1 MKVQTKEDS
10 NEVIKTPLAA
20 EIVEPGRAYF
30 QVGNNEILDLIQ
42 SAYSGAKVPEGNN
55 SDDKIFNIY
64 EKSIWGKRS
73 LLYTNSKQ
81 DEDDDKQ
88 TQLDAIVEY
97 VGEYCTESGIK
108 KLPGICLPPL
118 SERIG
123 VKELS
128 VDKDEAIISVPIG
141 IYDDPEQQIQSQVDI
156 SLSKDNLYVV
166 GSSQSGKTVLLQTM
180 IYGLINNYSP
190 EEVNLYLVD
199 CGSMVLKMFEQ
210 SKHVGGVVLSNE
222 EEKCINLFK
231 MLNTIVDER
240 KKVLSDLGIGNYSA
254 YLEAGYKELPLIVVA
269 IDNIAAFK
277 EYFMDQYDE
286 LNSLTREAQSVG
298 ISFVITSTSS
308 NALNYRAQANF
319 GEKFVLNCN
328 DDGEY
333 SNVFGHCRQRPKEVE
348 GRGLMI
354 QDKRILEFQIAIF
367 GDSAKE
373 TDRSGQMKEFI
384 QLRNKSCDSSAKE
397 IPMVPEKLVLEDIY
411 SEQPE
416 QFKEKGII
424 PIGMNYE
431 EIELDNLNM
440 NIKGSFS
447 LVGNSPKKAD
457 FIRNILE
464 VLKRTIV
471 FHDIELVLVDDKTE
485 PLKECSEYGFIEKY
499 TSDTAEGMMVVEDY
513 CDEISGRDEEDN
525 SLSKKVLIINS
536 QDVFRRICNDKN
548 ISTMLADTIKRAE
561 DKNAFVV
568 VGVVENQAISFSS
581 PDVLKTLKNE
591 KDGLLFAQ
599 VNDTKF
605 FEISTRL
612 RKDTIYDS
620 TMAYLFEDEYY
631 RKIKLFE

>member
-1 MKVQTKEDS
+1 
-10 NEVIKTPLAA
+10 
-20 EIVEPGRAYF
+20 
-30 QVGNNEILDLIQ
+30 
-42 SAYSGAKVPEGNN
+42 
-55 SDDKIFNIY
+55 
-64 EKSIWGKRS
+64 
-73 LLYTNSKQ
+73 
-81 DEDDDKQ
+81 
-88 TQLDAIVEY
+88 
-97 VGEYCTESGIK
+97 
-108 KLPGICLPPL
+108 
-118 SERIG
+118 
-123 VKELS
+123 
-128 VDKDEAIISVPIG
+128 
-141 IYDDPEQQIQSQVDI
+141 
-156 SLSKDNLYVV
+156 
-166 GSSQSGKTVLLQTM
+166 
-180 IYGLINNYSP
+180 
-190 EEVNLYLVD
+190 
-199 CGSMVLKMFEQ
+199 
-210 SKHVGGVVLSNE
+210 
-222 EEKCINLFK
+222 
-231 MLNTIVDER
+231 
-240 KKVLSDLGIGNYSA
+240 
-254 YLEAGYKELPLIVVA
+254 
-269 IDNIAAFK
+269 
-277 EYFMDQYDE
+277 
-286 LNSLTREAQSVG
+286 
-298 ISFVITSTSS
+298 
-308 NALNYRAQANF
+308 
-319 GEKFVLNCN
+319 
-328 DDGEY
+328 
-333 SNVFGHCRQRPKEVE
+333 
-348 GRGLMI
+348 
-354 QDKRILEFQIAIF
+354 
-367 GDSAKE
+367 
-373 TDRSGQMKEFI
+373 
-384 QLRNKSCDSSAKE
+384 
-397 IPMVPEKLVLEDIY
+397 MVPEKLVLEDIY

-591 KDGLLFAQ
+591 KNGLLFAQ